1 VPDRID
7 LAFAALFSVVGAVL
21 DYFVFWPR
29 MRRAMESGVPRA
41 RIRAYRFLMVM
52 EWLLAGCVWARWLAL
67 DRTWAWLGLAWPEG
81 WRQGLNWLVVAAVVC
96 LLVAQTRSLA
106 KLSEERRVA
115 LRPKLEHV
123 ATLLPR
129 TSEEHLWFVALSVT
143 AGVCEE
149 LLYRGFLIWVL
160 RPSLGLW
167 LAAGMSVLLFGA
179 AHSYQGAKGTIQATV
194 MGVIFSGL
202 TLLTGSILG
211 AMAAH
216 ALVDILGG
224 TSGYQLLR
232 ESPTA

>member
-1 VPDRID
+1 M
-7 LAFAALFSVVGAVL
+7 A
-21 DYFVFWPR
+21 
-29 MRRAMESGVPRA
+29 
-41 RIRAYRFLMVM
+41 M
-52 EWLLAGCVWARWLAL
+52 EWLFAGCVWARWLAQG
-67 DRTWAWLGLAWPEG
+67 RTWAWLWLVWPEG
-81 WRQGLNWLVVAAVVC
+81 WRQGVNWMVFAAVVG

-106 KLSEERRVA
+106 KLTEERRVA

-123 ATLLPR
+123 ATLLPH
-129 TSEEHLWFVALSVT
+129 TSEDYLWFVALSVT

-149 LLYRGFLIWVL
+149 LLYRGFLLWVL

-167 LAAGMSVLLFGA
+167 GAAVASVLLFGA
-179 AHSYQGAKGTIQATV
+179 AHAYQGSRGTIQATV

-216 ALVDILGG
+216 AIIDILGG

-232 ESPTA
+232 ESRTA